1 MAENKKDKLEQKKKE
16 LEAEL
21 THIQDELDDSI
32 DRVRSEVSDK
42 LDPKSFIR
50 DHPLPVVGGAVLL
63 GFLVGHNG
71 RHSSDSSSSSSD
83 GKFTSTLLYELKRLA
98 TKKAL
103 SYATDFMEQKIDE
116 KAGRH
121 FGTSNGTTTAV
132 GVCKALYWIIHSNH
146 FNSSQRRL
154 NHMLKL

>member
-1 MAENKKDKLEQKKKE
+1 MEKKDKLEQKKRE

-21 THIQDELDDSI
+21 DSIQHELDDSI

-50 DHPLPVVGGAVLL
+50 EHPLPVVGGALLL
-63 GFLVGHNG
+63 GFLLGHKD
-71 RHSSDSSSSSSD
+71 RHSSGSSSASD
-83 GKFTSTLLYELKRLA
+83 GKFTNTLLYELKRLA

-103 SYATDFMEQKIDE
+103 SFATDFMEQKIDK

-121 FGTSNGTTTAV
+121 FGASNGTTEE
-132 GVCKALYWIIHSNH
+132 
-146 FNSSQRRL
+146 QQ
-154 NHMLKL
+154 

>member
-1 MAENKKDKLEQKKKE
+1 MAKDKKDKLEQKKKE

-63 GFLVGHNG
+63 GFLLGHND
-71 RHSSDSSSSSSD
+71 RHSPGSSTSSASD
-83 GKFTSTLLYELKRLA
+83 GKFTSTLVYELKRLA

-103 SYATDFMEQKIDE
+103 SYVTDFMEQKIDE

-121 FGTSNGTTTAV
+121 FGSSNGTTEE
-132 GVCKALYWIIHSNH
+132 
-146 FNSSQRRL
+146 QQ
-154 NHMLKL
+154 